1 MRFPSWSLTRLPRAA
16 RRAGLLVL
24 ALLASGALLL
34 LSSAFA
40 SQAMAATTVPVSMT
54 FTEPIVPA
62 GNSGC
67 PLETS
72 SCGQGQVIPFGQAT
86 ETILFGGACGGNCDF
101 RTINLAGGTIYIDEF
116 FSNPTC
122 PGACQPNP
130 ARPFGGAL
138 ADVIVGGT
146 GNFTGASGN
155 LSGSVSVA
163 GGGAVI
169 KLSGTITL
177 P

>member
-1 MRFPSWSLTRLPRAA
+1 MKQ
-16 RRAGLLVL
+16 LLIPM
-24 ALLASGALLL
+24 LASAALLL
-34 LSSAFA
+34 SPALTSP
-40 SQAMAATTVPVSMT
+40 AMAATTVPVSMT

-62 GNSGC
+62 GHSGC
-67 PLETS
+67 PLETT
-72 SCGQGQVIPFGQAT
+72 SCGHGDVIPYGQAT
-86 ETILFGGACGGNCDF
+86 ETIVFGGACSGSCDL
-101 RTINLAGGTIYIDEF
+101 RTINLAGGTIYIDEV

-122 PGACQPNP
+122 PGACRPNP
-130 ARPFGGAL
+130 ARPFGGTL
-138 ADVIVGGT
+138 TDVIVGGT

>member
-1 MRFPSWSLTRLPRAA
+1 MKRI
-16 RRAGLLVL
+16 L
-24 ALLASGALLL
+24 ALALASGAALL
-34 LSSAFA
+34 LSTALTTT
-40 SQAMAATTVPVSMT
+40 QAMAATTVPVSMT

-62 GNSGC
+62 GNSRC

-116 FSNPTC
+116 FGNPTC

-138 ADVIVGGT
+138 TDVIDGGT